1 MLEAVLISLAVV
13 SAAVLLVLV
22 VALLRHLRAVA
33 GAVQDLQSDLQPIL
47 QELQASSER
56 TRDRLDRIARS
67 QESHPG

>member
-33 GAVQDLQSDLQPIL
+33 GAVQELQSDLQPIL
-47 QELQASSER
+47 QELQASAER